1 MFLLNV
7 LLALAW
13 VALTGQF
20 TPTNYLAGF
29 ALSYL
34 MLWLAQ
40 RTVGPST
47 YFGRVRRVVGF
58 FLFFLWL
65 VTEANLRVAG
75 QILAPRPN
83 LRPAVIAV
91 PLEAQSDLE
100 VVFLA
105 NLLTLTPG
113 SLSLDVSDD
122 RRVLYVHLMQ
132 VDDVEQARRQIKA
145 DIERRVI
152 EVLR

>member
-20 TPTNYLAGF
+20 TPVNFVAGF
-29 ALSYL
+29 GLSYL

-40 RTVGPST
+40 RAIGPSS
-47 YFGRVRRVVGF
+47 YFGRVRHAVSF
-58 FLFFLWL
+58 FFFFLWL
-65 VTEANLRVAG
+65 VTDANLRVAA

-91 PLEAQSDLE
+91 PLEVKTDFEIVL
-100 VVFLA
+100 LA
-105 NLLTLTPG
+105 NVLTLTPG

-122 RRVLYVHLMQ
+122 RRVLYVHLIQ
-132 VDDVEQARRQIKA
+132 VDDVEQARRQIK
-145 DIERRVI
+145 DRIERRAL
-152 EVLR
+152 EMLR